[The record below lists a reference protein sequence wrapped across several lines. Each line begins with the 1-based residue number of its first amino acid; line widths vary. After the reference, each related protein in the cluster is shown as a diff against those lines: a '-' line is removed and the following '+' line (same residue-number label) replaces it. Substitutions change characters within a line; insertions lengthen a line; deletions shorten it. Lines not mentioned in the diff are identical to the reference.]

1 MSLEDN
7 KENNEMK
14 EENIKEKE
22 IINNENNENNKA
34 EEKEED
40 DDKIEG
46 TKAYFVISNITDNNE
61 ENKDNELL
69 DNKEKQRNEKN
80 RNIDTST
87 LVLKNNDDTFGN
99 NNISQLNAEKS
110 EIKKIENN
118 NLNQSFMQRTKS
130 WMSNM
135 WTNVKNYDYGKY
147 NIFKKTEM
155 EDCLDAHGNHIK
167 IPKKKEEKTLKVK
180 ENKDED
186 FMKYN
191 NLDYN
196 RYYSNYNANVFA
208 GYPF

>member
-1 MSLEDN
+1 MSIKDD
-7 KENNEMK
+7 KENIEII

-22 IINNENNENNKA
+22 IINNEKNKTET
-34 EEKEED
+34 EEKEE

-46 TKAYFVISNITDNNE
+46 TKASFMINNINKTE
-61 ENKDNELL
+61 ENKDMEL
-69 DNKEKQRNEKN
+69 DNKENQKNEKN
-80 RNIDTST
+80 KNIDIST
-87 LVLKNNDDTFGN
+87 LVLKNNDSFGN
-99 NNISQLNAEKS
+99 NNLSQLNVEKS
-110 EIKKIENN
+110 EIKKNDNN
-118 NLNQSFMQRTKS
+118 NLNQSFIQRTKS

-155 EDCLDAHGNHIK
+155 EDCLDAHGNHIR
-167 IPKKKEEKTLKVK
+167 IPKKKEEKKVLKVT

-191 NLDYN
+191 NIDYN

>member
-1 MSLEDN
+1 MSIKDD
-7 KENNEMK
+7 KENIEIK

-22 IINNENNENNKA
+22 IINNEKNNTET
-34 EEKEED
+34 EEKEE

-46 TKAYFVISNITDNNE
+46 TKASFMINNINKTE
-61 ENKDNELL
+61 ENKDMEL
-69 DNKEKQRNEKN
+69 DNKENQKNEKN
-80 RNIDTST
+80 KNIDIST
-87 LVLKNNDDTFGN
+87 LVLKNNDSFGN
-99 NNISQLNAEKS
+99 NNLSQLNVEKS
-110 EIKKIENN
+110 EIKKNDNN
-118 NLNQSFMQRTKS
+118 NLNQSFIQRTKS

-155 EDCLDAHGNHIK
+155 EDCLDAHGNHIR
-167 IPKKKEEKTLKVK
+167 IPKKKEEKKVLKVT

-191 NLDYN
+191 NIDYN

>member
-1 MSLEDN
+1 MLRDN
-7 KENNEMK
+7 KESNEIK

-22 IINNENNENNKA
+22 IINNENNIET
-34 EEKEED
+34 EEKEEE
-40 DDKIEG
+40 DKIEG
-46 TKAYFVISNITDNNE
+46 TKASFIINNVNKTE
-61 ENKDNELL
+61 ENKDMELL
-69 DNKEKQRNEKN
+69 DNKENQKNEKSKN
-80 RNIDTST
+80 VDVST
-87 LVLKNNDDTFGN
+87 LVLKNNDSFGN
-99 NNISQLNAEKS
+99 NNLSQLNVEKS
-110 EIKKIENN
+110 EINKNDN

-130 WMSNM
+130 WMSNI

-147 NIFKKTEM
+147 NIFKKEEM

-167 IPKKKEEKTLKVK
+167 IPKKKEEKKVLKVK